1 MPVITF
7 SRSDLANLMGED
19 ISIDTL
25 RERLPMI
32 GADLKSAE
40 DGNDELVF
48 EFFPDRPDLYSVEG
62 IARAFK
68 AFLDIEPGLREY
80 KVDKSDVRVIVDP
93 SVNDVRPYIWSAI
106 VEDVTFD
113 DPLIRSMMDL
123 QEKLHLTVGRDRK
136 KVAIGIHDISAV
148 EPPFTYKAVLPDEVS
163 FFPLQGTREMTPAE
177 ILLDHD
183 KGKAFAFVLEGKDRY
198 PLITDRNGVVLSMP
212 PIINGISTEV
222 TENTKNIFVDCTGTD
237 LNALKC
243 SVNILTTALADRG
256 GRVRSVTIEHGG
268 EDLVAPDLCGRS
280 LSIDVRYTNNWL
292 GTALTAED
300 MSECL
305 RRLGHGTAVNGDT
318 IDVTI
323 PPYRADIL
331 HPVDLAEDV
340 AIGHG
345 YESFGNVLP
354 RSTTFGVEDALTSF
368 ATRVRPIVIG
378 LGFYEVATL
387 SLSNVQ
393 EQFKALGLDE
403 NTDTLRILNPVTEMH
418 TLVRTSLLPSLLS
431 ILRKNK
437 HRELP
442 QRIFEIGDV
451 VDGTVNRTR
460 LGGAAIHAKTSF
472 TECKSVILSITA
484 ALGIPC
490 EIAAADHP
498 AFVQGRCASL
508 SSASRV
514 IGVFGEVHPRTIE
527 AFELKYPVIAFEM
540 YLDEILLMLEAEGS

>member
-345 YESFGNVLP
+345 YESFGNLLP

-484 ALGIPC
+484 ALGISC